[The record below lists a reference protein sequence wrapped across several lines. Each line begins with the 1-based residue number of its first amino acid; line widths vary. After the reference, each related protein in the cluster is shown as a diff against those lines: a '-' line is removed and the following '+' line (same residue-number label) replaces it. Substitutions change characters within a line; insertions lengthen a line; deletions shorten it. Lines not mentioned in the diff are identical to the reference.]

1 MRKSLI
7 KRPFL
12 PNLFRKNSE
21 NELQPRPESGTVG
34 QPALGWVRAI
44 VGATVWFGVFG
55 EIIPRRF
62 FMLFR
67 SKIVTFNINYAETHQ
82 RLRLGDWAL
91 SHEKSLNNEVF
102 LILKSE
108 SSFKKLITVFLY
120 QGLKYNVE
128 WDIVWLLRI
137 FENFGE

>member
-1 MRKSLI
+1 MRIFLI

-12 PNLFRKNSE
+12 PKLLGNYVE
-21 NELQPRPESGTVG
+21 NELKPRPESGTVG
-34 QPALGWVRAI
+34 FPALRRVYPLG
-44 VGATVWFGVFG
+44 GATVWFGVFG

-91 SHEKSLNNEVF
+91 SHEKSTF
-102 LILKSE
+102 LAETSH
-108 SSFKKLITVFLY
+108 
-120 QGLKYNVE
+120 
-128 WDIVWLLRI
+128 D
-137 FENFGE
+137 

>member
-12 PNLFRKNSE
+12 PNLLRKNLKT
-21 NELQPRPESGTVG
+21 ELQPRPESGTVG
-34 QPALGWVRAI
+34 FPALERVPSIGPPSVR
-44 VGATVWFGVFG
+44 FGVFG

-82 RLRLGDWAL
+82 RLRLEDWAL
-91 SHEKSLNNEVF
+91 SHENSTFFAETLHD
-102 LILKSE
+102 LE
-108 SSFKKLITVFLY
+108 SAAHRLPHAS
-120 QGLKYNVE
+120 
-128 WDIVWLLRI
+128 
-137 FENFGE
+137 

>member
-12 PNLFRKNSE
+12 PKLLAHYLRT
-21 NELQPRPESGTVG
+21 ELLPRPESGTVG
-34 QPALGWVRAI
+34 FPALGRVPSTA
-44 VGATVWFGVFG
+44 GETVWFGVFG

-91 SHEKSLNNEVF
+91 SHEKSWILVVF

-108 SSFKKLITVFLY
+108 
-120 QGLKYNVE
+120 
-128 WDIVWLLRI
+128 
-137 FENFGE
+137 

>member
-12 PNLFRKNSE
+12 PKLLGNYLSSE
-21 NELQPRPESGTVG
+21 LLPRPESGTVG
-34 QPALGWVRAI
+34 FPALERVRPPA
-44 VGATVWFGVFG
+44 GTDVWFGVFG

-82 RLRLGDWAL
+82 RLRLGDWGL
-91 SHEKSLNNEVF
+91 SHEKSTFFAET
-102 LILKSE
+102 SH
-108 SSFKKLITVFLY
+108 Y
-120 QGLKYNVE
+120 
-128 WDIVWLLRI
+128 
-137 FENFGE
+137 

>member
-7 KRPFL
+7 KRPFSL
-12 PNLFRKNSE
+12 NLLRINSE
-21 NELQPRPESGTVG
+21 NELKPRPESGTVG
-34 QPALGWVRAI
+34 FPVLEKVWPLAGFSVR
-44 VGATVWFGVFG
+44 FGVFG

-91 SHEKSLNNEVF
+91 SHEKSTFFAET
-102 LILKSE
+102 SHDRE
-108 SSFKKLITVFLY
+108 SAAH
-120 QGLKYNVE
+120 
-128 WDIVWLLRI
+128 
-137 FENFGE
+137 

>member
-12 PNLFRKNSE
+12 RNLSGNYVE
-21 NELQPRPESGTVG
+21 TELLPRPESGTVG
-34 QPALGWVRAI
+34 FSALGRVRPP

-91 SHEKSLNNEVF
+91 SHEKPTFFAETSH
-102 LILKSE
+102 
-108 SSFKKLITVFLY
+108 
-120 QGLKYNVE
+120 
-128 WDIVWLLRI
+128 D
-137 FENFGE
+137 